1 MNIEELDNILI
12 ELVEAIDLKINRL
25 KEEYKKS
32 SQYKCSG
39 KYKIQDERYLNELIT
54 QRNVLVNV
62 INYIRTKEEESFKDI
77 DYRKKERN

>member
-12 ELVEAIDLKINRL
+12 ELVEAIDLERNRL

-32 SQYKCSG
+32 SQYKHSG
-39 KYKIQDERYLNELIT
+39 KYKIQDERHLNELLT

-77 DYRKKERN
+77 DFRKKERN